1 MKGFD
6 GFFFNVETNFFPHLE
21 DKNNR
26 KYQNLIRLIFRL
38 LNQ

>member
-1 MKGFD
+1 M
-6 GFFFNVETNFFPHLE
+6 GFFLMFKRIFFPHLE